1 MELLG
6 DVGRGC
12 KRLRAEGDGCVGG
25 DVSECETV
33 GAGEDGE
40 GSARDM
46 RRGREAR
53 GKWEVK
59 GLRERELH
67 GDKNCRRGPWTE
79 EQCVETT
86 VRSERGTAGARNEGN
101 TAGGKDELER
111 ESGMEKRRNGEMMG
125 VWGADGMD
133 KEGWRNDGYWGWME
147 WAKRDG

>member
-25 DVSECETV
+25 GVSECETV

-59 GLRERELH
+59 GLREREVH
-67 GDKNCRRGPWTE
+67 
-79 EQCVETT
+79 
-86 VRSERGTAGARNEGN
+86 
-101 TAGGKDELER
+101 
-111 ESGMEKRRNGEMMG
+111 GEMIVEEENRG
-125 VWGADGMD
+125 RKNSA
-133 KEGWRNDGYWGWME
+133 WR
-147 WAKRDG
+147 RR